1 MKPKLRGNNASDKLE
16 VEGALM
22 IVPKIEANNIREAI
36 QELKALDSTL
46 VKEMRKDLRT
56 SISPFTKQIADAVP
70 SEPPLSGFGDGDFGH
85 SGATGWS
92 SVKASVGFTPG
103 RSRKGGNHLVSVTVT
118 QSKKKRGT
126 YIAELAGSRSNGFTA
141 QGRHLIKALN
151 AQTPMKGKGGRYA
164 YSKFRLLRPD
174 IVILA
179 VMIVNKTI
187 AKVNRKINF

>member
-1 MKPKLRGNNASDKLE
+1 
-16 VEGALM
+16 M
-22 IVPKIEANNIREAI
+22 ITPSIEANNIREAI
-36 QELKALDSTL
+36 KELKALDNTML
-46 VKEMRKDLRT
+46 KAMRKDLRN
-56 SISPFTKQIADAVP
+56 SLSPFTKQIADEVP
-70 SEPPLSGFGDGDFGH
+70 SDPPLSGFGDGDFGH

-92 SVKASVGFTPG
+92 SVKASVTFTPG
-103 RSRKGGNHLVSVTVT
+103 RSRKGFGNHLVSV
-118 QSKKKRGT
+118 KINPGNKKRGV

-141 QGRHLIKALN
+141 QGRSLIKVLN
-151 AQTPMKGKGGRYA
+151 ERQPMKGKGGRYA

>member
-1 MKPKLRGNNASDKLE
+1 
-16 VEGALM
+16 M

-36 QELKALDSTL
+36 KELKALDNTVL
-46 VKEMRKDLRT
+46 KEMRKDLRT
-56 SISPFTKQIADAVP
+56 SLSPFTKQIADAVP
-70 SEPPLSGFGDGDFGH
+70 STPPLSGFGDGDFGH

-92 SVKASVGFTPG
+92 SVRASVGFTPG
-103 RSRKGGNHLVSVTVT
+103 RSRNGGNHLVSV
-118 QSKKKRGT
+118 KINPGNKKRGV
-126 YIAELAGSRSNGFTA
+126 YIAELAGSRSSGFTA

-151 AQTPMKGKGGRYA
+151 QNERMIGKGGRYA

>member
-1 MKPKLRGNNASDKLE
+1 
-16 VEGALM
+16 M
-22 IVPKIEANNIREAI
+22 IIPKIEANNIREAI
-36 QELKALDSTL
+36 KELKALDNTVL
-46 VKEMRKDLRT
+46 VEMRKDLRT
-56 SISPFTKQIADAVP
+56 SLSPFTKQIADSVP
-70 SEPPLSGFGDGDFGH
+70 SDPPLSGFGDGDFGH

-92 SVKASVGFTPG
+92 QVRASVGFTPG
-103 RSRKGGNHLVSVTVT
+103 RARNGGNHLVSVKVNPGN
-118 QSKKKRGT
+118 KKRGV

-151 AQTPMKGKGGRYA
+151 AQDPMKGKGGRYA

>member
-1 MKPKLRGNNASDKLE
+1 
-16 VEGALM
+16 M

>member
-1 MKPKLRGNNASDKLE
+1 
-16 VEGALM
+16 M

-36 QELKALDSTL
+36 KELKALDNTVL
-46 VKEMRKDLRT
+46 KEMRKDLRT
-56 SISPFTKQIADAVP
+56 SLSPFTKQIADAVP
-70 SEPPLSGFGDGDFGH
+70 TEPPLSGFGDGDFGH

-92 SVKASVGFTPG
+92 SVRASVGFTPG
-103 RSRKGGNHLVSVTVT
+103 MGRKGAANHLVSMKVNPGN
-118 QSKKKRGT
+118 KKRGV

-151 AQTPMKGKGGRYA
+151 ADTPMKGKGGRYA

-179 VMIVNKTI
+179 VAIVNKTI